1 MVKYNKIRWIL
12 SNSWLTYKCAEFIYS
27 LLNKARKWEKRKLSL
42 KKSSTNNYPKTRSNG
57 LIRQWIATMPI
68 PSRHSLIGPRNP
80 SFLKISSQNQP
91 KKVGLVLFWV
101 KCKENIQNMSYSIKA
116 RSSRDMA
123 SSNPWRT
130 HSTTSYP
137 FMKVSWMISKKVHHH
152 LPRKWIQPKKLVPK
166 RYQIRKKSKN
176 RFHQM

>member
-68 PSRHSLIGPRNP
+68 HSSNSSTGPKNP
-80 SFLKISSQNQP
+80 SLLKISSQKQP
-91 KKVGLVLFWV
+91 KRIDLPIFWV
-101 KCKENIQNMSYSIKA
+101 KWKPNIQIIRYSIKE
-116 RSSRDMA
+116 RSSRDMF
-123 SSNPWRT
+123 SLNPWET
-130 HSTTSYP
+130 HSMPSLS
-137 FMKVSWMISKKVHHH
+137 FIKIS
-152 LPRKWIQPKKLVPK
+152 
-166 RYQIRKKSKN
+166 
-176 RFHQM
+176 